1 MHHLSPVPAGR
12 VCSTPVLFSGFTAV
26 VAMPFRATQ
35 DGCDRTS
42 ATSIADD
49 HQHGADPS
57 DAEHTVLL
65 PVAGLNQGSDL
76 IVITA

>member
-26 VAMPFRATQ
+26 VAMPFRVTQ
-35 DGCDRTS
+35 DGCDRAS
-42 ATSIADD
+42 ATSVADD
-49 HQHGADPS
+49 HQHGADPT
-57 DAEHTVLL
+57 DAERMVLL